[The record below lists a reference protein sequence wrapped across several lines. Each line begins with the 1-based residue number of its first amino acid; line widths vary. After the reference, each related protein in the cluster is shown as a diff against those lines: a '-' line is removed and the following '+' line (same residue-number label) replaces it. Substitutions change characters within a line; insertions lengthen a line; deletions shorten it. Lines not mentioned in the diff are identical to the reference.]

1 MKEMESRMQAQIFT
15 QNQLIE
21 ELNDTIAKLNNRINE
36 LENGRGGSSN

>member
-1 MKEMESRMQAQIFT
+1 MQAQIFT

-36 LENGRGGSSN
+36 LEKGRGGSSN